1 MKDGLAKG
9 IRRGLFC
16 LFFSLGL
23 STQIQGG
30 WILAKES
37 EEEYLVWSSKILY
50 SYSNS
55 IHQGEALL
63 AFSTSS
69 RLLYQS
75 SSLSCAHKDKIDH
88 FFDHSISSVFLPD
101 SRQIIFSS
109 VTNKC
114 LMGDTC
120 ENSNRVKLR
129 DGRLLAYRESG
140 VPKEEAK
147 YKIILVHGFGSSKD
161 MNFSASKVEHT
172 LCYVHF
178 FGEKKSDLDL
188 VFQELIQELGVYL
201 LFYDRSGYGDS
212 DANTKRSLKSEVDD
226 IAELADHLE
235 IGPKLSGVAFV
246 APVVNYRWPSLPKK
260 LIKKDY
266 RRGIIRWCLRIS
278 RFAPGL
284 LHWWVV
290 QKVIPSN
297 SSVLESNPVYFN
309 SHDVEVLKRTTGFP
323 MLTKDKLRE
332 RNVFDTLRDD
342 FVACFEQWDF
352 EPADLNITQESSVHI
367 WHGKEDKVVPFQL
380 QRCILQKQPLINY
393 HEIPQGGHL
402 IVHYDGTC
410 DAILRSLLLGEEHK
424 MYKPMIRYY
433 SDYKSQ

>member
-9 IRRGLFC
+9 FRRGLFC

-55 IHQGEALL
+55 IHQGGALL

-101 SRQIIFSS
+101 SKQIIFSS

-161 MNFSASKVEHT
+161 MNFSASK
-172 LCYVHF
+172 
-178 FGEKKSDLDL
+178 
-188 VFQELIQELGVYL
+188 ELIQELGVYL

-235 IGPKLSGVAFV
+235 IGPKF
-246 APVVNYRWPSLPKK
+246 Y
-260 LIKKDY
+260 LI
-266 RRGIIRWCLRIS
+266 GISMGSYPTW
-278 RFAPGL
+278 G
-284 LHWWVV
+284 
-290 QKVIPSN
+290 
-297 SSVLESNPVYFN
+297 
-309 SHDVEVLKRTTGFP
+309 
-323 MLTKDKLRE
+323 
-332 RNVFDTLRDD
+332 
-342 FVACFEQWDF
+342 
-352 EPADLNITQESSVHI
+352 
-367 WHGKEDKVVPFQL
+367 
-380 QRCILQKQPLINY
+380 
-393 HEIPQGGHL
+393 
-402 IVHYDGTC
+402 
-410 DAILRSLLLGEEHK
+410 
-424 MYKPMIRYY
+424 
-433 SDYKSQ
+433 